1 MQSNDIVGSEERA
14 ASDSDSAAREI
25 LTGQPFSPREET
37 GREGVLIVGQPSN
50 QRPEATVRAIALD
63 SLTDLVRQT
72 TEWGEDRLDVEA
84 RVGDFRFL
92 VLDFRRDDGL
102 LLYVQIWSS
111 PARETVLEVGA
122 DKLDERRGAFI
133 ESVSDAFRGRGFDI
147 ESNASNFRK
156 FLPIPRS
163 IDPARIGREMLGLLT
178 EVLGYDGSAP
188 LVYRMRQGTFLGA
201 AHVIHGITRP
211 AMQTFLRV
219 WGLET
224 TAPADDDAVL
234 LARSH
239 GVNFRIHLMVPQESA
254 PDVYWE
260 IHCRAQFAI
269 PRERV
274 AGLLAEVNG
283 KGWLVKACES
293 PVSEKGT
300 RGVWLSYA
308 FNLTGGVTPN
318 HLKNQ
323 IFEWLENV
331 RWLWFEWRRPV
342 APRTEAEQHAVETV
356 H

>member
-1 MQSNDIVGSEERA
+1 MRSNDIVGSEEHA
-14 ASDSDSAAREI
+14 ASESDRVAREI
-25 LTGQPFSPREET
+25 ITGQAFSPREET
-37 GREGVLIVGQPSN
+37 GREGVLIVGQPKRR
-50 QRPEATVRAIALD
+50 RPEATIRAIAAD
-63 SLTDLVRQT
+63 PLTDFVRQT
-72 TEWGEDRLDVEA
+72 TFWGEDRADLEA
-84 RVGDFRFL
+84 RVGDYRFL
-92 VLDFRRDDGL
+92 VLDFRREDGL

-122 DKLDERRGAFI
+122 DKLDERRAAFI
-133 ESVSDAFRGRGFDI
+133 ESISDALRSRGFDI
-147 ESNASNFRK
+147 EGSAGNFRK

-163 IDPARIGREMLGLLT
+163 KDPGRIGREMLGLLM

-211 AMQTFLRV
+211 ALQTFLRV

-224 TAPADDDAVL
+224 TAPADDDAML

-239 GVNFRIHLMVPQESA
+239 GINFRIHLMVLQESA

-260 IHCRAQFAI
+260 VHCRAQFAI

-274 AGLLAEVNG
+274 ADLLAEVNG
-283 KGWLVKACES
+283 KAWLVKACES

-300 RGVWLSYA
+300 GGVWLSYA
-308 FNLTGGVTPN
+308 FNLSGGVTPD

-342 APRTEAEQHAVETV
+342 APRSEAEDRAMETV

>member
-1 MQSNDIVGSEERA
+1 MRSNDIVESEERA
-14 ASDSDSAAREI
+14 GGDRDSVAREI
-25 LTGQPFSPREET
+25 ITGQFSPREET
-37 GREGVLIVGQPSN
+37 GREGVLIVGQPKKR
-50 QRPEATVRAIALD
+50 RPEATLRAIALD
-63 SLTDLVRQT
+63 PLTEFVRQT
-72 TEWGEDRLDVEA
+72 TEWGEDRLDLEA

-111 PARETVLEVGA
+111 PARETVIEVGA
-122 DKLDERRGAFI
+122 DKLDDRRGAFI
-133 ESVSDAFRGRGFDI
+133 ESVNEALRSRGFDV
-147 ESNASNFRK
+147 ESDAGNFRK

-163 IDPARIGREMLGLLT
+163 KDPARIGREMLGLLT

-201 AHVIHGITRP
+201 AHVIHRITRL
-211 AMQTFLRV
+211 ALQTFLRV

-234 LARSH
+234 VARSH
-239 GVNFRIHLMVPQESA
+239 GVNFRIHLMVPQEST
-254 PDVYWE
+254 PDVYGE
-260 IHCRAQFAI
+260 IHCRAQFSI

-274 AGLLAEVNG
+274 AELLAEVNG

-293 PVSEKGT
+293 AVSEKGT
-300 RGVWLSYA
+300 GAVWLSYA
-308 FNLTGGVTPN
+308 FNLSGGVTPN

-323 IFEWLENV
+323 IFEWIENV

-342 APRTEAEQHAVETV
+342 APRTEVEDRATETV